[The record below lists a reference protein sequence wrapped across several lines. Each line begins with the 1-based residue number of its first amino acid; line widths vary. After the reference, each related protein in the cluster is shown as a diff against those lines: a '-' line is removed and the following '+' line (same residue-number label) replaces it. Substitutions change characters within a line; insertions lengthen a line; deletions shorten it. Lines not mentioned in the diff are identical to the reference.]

1 MKKTKNL
8 SATSLLGND
17 FYILKKKENCS
28 FNNRLS
34 T

>member
-17 FYILKKKENCS
+17 FYILKKKKIAV
-28 FNNRLS
+28 LIID
-34 T
+34 